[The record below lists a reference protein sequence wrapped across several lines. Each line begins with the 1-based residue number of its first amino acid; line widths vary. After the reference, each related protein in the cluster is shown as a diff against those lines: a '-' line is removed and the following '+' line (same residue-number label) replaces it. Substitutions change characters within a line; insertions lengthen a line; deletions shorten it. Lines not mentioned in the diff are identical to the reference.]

1 MESGTKLHSVA
12 VVAVIKN
19 SEDRYLVLK
28 RHEGELVYPGMYTF
42 PGGKIEGN
50 ETTEEA
56 LVREVLEEAGLI
68 MKPGKIL
75 LKDKSVIRPDGQ
87 TAKYFSYMCEVED
100 DSVVALSKDFTDYKW
115 VTVEELAAL
124 PHVGLEEE
132 LRKAEQIISSGI
144 DLTILKTLSVKADLA
159 T

>member
-1 MESGTKLHSVA
+1 MEVSKKLHSVA

-19 SEDRYLVLK
+19 AEHKFLLLK
-28 RHEGELVYPGMYTF
+28 RGESEMVYPGMYTF

-56 LVREVLEEAGLI
+56 LHREVLEEAGLV

-75 LKDKSVIRPDGQ
+75 LKDKSVVRPDGQ
-87 TAKYFSYMCEVED
+87 TAKYFSYLCEVEN
-100 DSVVALSKDFTDYKW
+100 DSEVTISKDFTDYLW
-115 VTVEELAAL
+115 ASLGDLSTL

-132 LRKAEQIISSGI
+132 LRKAQQIISSGI
-144 DLTILKTLSVKADLA
+144 DLTILKTLSVKADL
-159 T
+159 TK